1 MISGVKAVVFD
12 WAGTMVDFGSFAPMK
27 SFVAAFDAFGVEVTL
42 EEARGPMGLPKR
54 VHIQTMIHQPRIA
67 TLWQQQHGAAP
78 TDADIDAILAR
89 FEPINA
95 RVAADHADLIPGA
108 LDMLAALDQRG
119 MALIEAQDPMSFA
132 AYQREY
138 GNTICGQH
146 PISVLLRALALAL
159 LAVEGCG
166 EAAAAWEADDVQVGT
181 AREAEWKP
189 IRPATRGGAASA
201 LPHLGQRHGLA
212 VGGRLAVRDLVAHC
226 IRPGAQARRGPRGR
240 GAARVAAQE
249 GGGALGR
256 APHARVERAQRR
268 TAQEERLSTLGRDT
282 CLAVAAAPGGRTKGA
297 CGRTIG

>member
-119 MALIEAQDPMSFA
+119 IKVGSTTGYTRLIMQ
-132 AYQREY
+132 
-138 GNTICGQH
+138 
-146 PISVLLRALALAL
+146 SVLPVAAAQGYAPLNCVCSDDLLIGRPGPLGMYQSMVDLGVFPASAVVKVDDTAPGIAEGVAAGCPTVGIALSGNHVSLTVEALA
-159 LAVEGCG
+159 
-166 EAAAAWEADDVQVGT
+166 
-181 AREAEWKP
+181 
-189 IRPATRGGAASA
+189 AASA
-201 LPHLGQRHGLA
+201 ADLADYRASATKMLKDAGADFVIDTVADLPALLG
-212 VGGRLAVRDLVAHC
+212 
-226 IRPGAQARRGPRGR
+226 
-240 GAARVAAQE
+240 
-249 GGGALGR
+249 
-256 APHARVERAQRR
+256 
-268 TAQEERLSTLGRDT
+268 
-282 CLAVAAAPGGRTKGA
+282 
-297 CGRTIG
+297 